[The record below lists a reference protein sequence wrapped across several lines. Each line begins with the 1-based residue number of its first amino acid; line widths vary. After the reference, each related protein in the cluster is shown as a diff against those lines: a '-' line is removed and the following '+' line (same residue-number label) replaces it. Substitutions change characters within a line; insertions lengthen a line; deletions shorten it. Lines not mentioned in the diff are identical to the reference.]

1 VFSLFFIPS
10 GSCDHHTAHGKVLA
24 GLCVY
29 DSYKRNFAM
38 TTLNL
43 GNLATFRLVIQ
54 RGSFSA
60 AADILGLS
68 QPAVS
73 LQVRQLEQFLR
84 TRLVER
90 TGRGIKATAAGLALL
105 EHGNR
110 IEQVVEEAIRSVSE
124 FSHEIS
130 GTITLGT
137 GATACIHLLPPLLQ
151 QLREEHPLLRV
162 GVTTGN
168 TLDVVRA
175 VEENRLDI
183 GLVTLPASGRA
194 LEVMPLLDE
203 EFVLIISQVQDE
215 QIAHFTPQIL
225 HALPLIAFES
235 GSGTRDLIDGW
246 FNICDLEVCPVMQL
260 GSIEAIKRMVRAG
273 LGYSIVP
280 LMAVDN
286 VADREGLSVRSLN
299 PVLHRQ
305 LGIVMRQDKILSK
318 GISEV
323 IRLLREKTN
332 G

>member
-1 VFSLFFIPS
+1 
-10 GSCDHHTAHGKVLA
+10 
-24 GLCVY
+24 
-29 DSYKRNFAM
+29 M

-203 EFVLIISQVQDE
+203 EFVLIISQAQDE
-215 QIAHFTPQIL
+215 EIAQFSPQIL

-235 GSGTRDLIDGW
+235 GSGTRDLIDDW
-246 FNICDLEVCPVMQL
+246 FKACDLEVCPVMQL

-280 LMAVDN
+280 RMAVEN

-299 PVLHRQ
+299 PILHRQ

-323 IRLLREKTN
+323 IRLLREKVN

>member
-1 VFSLFFIPS
+1 
-10 GSCDHHTAHGKVLA
+10 
-24 GLCVY
+24 
-29 DSYKRNFAM
+29 M

-137 GATACIHLLPPLLQ
+137 GATACIHLLPPLLR

-203 EFVLIISQVQDE
+203 EFVLIISQAQDE
-215 QIAHFTPQIL
+215 EIAQFSPQIL

-246 FNICDLEVCPVMQL
+246 FNTCDLEVRPVMQL

-280 LMAVDN
+280 RMAVEN

-323 IRLLREKTN
+323 IRLLREKVN

>member
-1 VFSLFFIPS
+1 
-10 GSCDHHTAHGKVLA
+10 
-24 GLCVY
+24 
-29 DSYKRNFAM
+29 
-38 TTLNL
+38 
-43 GNLATFRLVIQ
+43 
-54 RGSFSA
+54 
-60 AADILGLS
+60 
-68 QPAVS
+68 
-73 LQVRQLEQFLR
+73 
-84 TRLVER
+84 
-90 TGRGIKATAAGLALL
+90 
-105 EHGNR
+105 
-110 IEQVVEEAIRSVSE
+110 
-124 FSHEIS
+124 
-130 GTITLGT
+130 
-137 GATACIHLLPPLLQ
+137 LPPLLQ

-194 LEVMPLLDE
+194 LEVMPILDE
-203 EFVLIISQVQDE
+203 EFVLIISRVQDE
-215 QIAHFTPQIL
+215 EIAQFTPQIL

-246 FNICDLEVCPVMQL
+246 FKTCDLGVCPVMQL

-280 LMAVDN
+280 RMAVEN
-286 VADREGLSVRSLN
+286 AVDREGLCVRSLN

>member
-1 VFSLFFIPS
+1 
-10 GSCDHHTAHGKVLA
+10 
-24 GLCVY
+24 
-29 DSYKRNFAM
+29 M

-110 IEQVVEEAIRSVSE
+110 IEQVVEEAVRSVSE

-130 GTITLGT
+130 GTIMLGT

-215 QIAHFTPQIL
+215 EIALFTPQIL

-246 FNICDLEVCPVMQL
+246 FNTCDLEVCPVMQL

-280 LMAVDN
+280 RMAVEN
-286 VADREGLSVRSLN
+286 VVDREGLCVRSLN
-299 PVLHRQ
+299 PILHRQ

-323 IRLLREKTN
+323 IRLLREKAN
-332 G
+332 GLRSPAAG

>member
-1 VFSLFFIPS
+1 
-10 GSCDHHTAHGKVLA
+10 
-24 GLCVY
+24 
-29 DSYKRNFAM
+29 M

-168 TLDVVRA
+168 TLEVVRA

-203 EFVLIISQVQDE
+203 EFVLIISRVQDE
-215 QIAHFTPQIL
+215 EIAQFTPQIL

-246 FNICDLEVCPVMQL
+246 FKACDLEVCPVMQL

-280 LMAVDN
+280 RMAVEY

-299 PVLHRQ
+299 PILHRQ